1 MLLAGVISA
10 MLPVLSVQAH
20 DDPDRAAKM
29 KAAREK
35 AAAAAA
41 AQTEGPRNIF
51 DGVYTVEQAER
62 GKKLYT
68 EFCATCHGAKGGG
81 GPGAPAMTG
90 SAMNNRE
97 GTTMFDLF
105 EYLVAAMPPDNP
117 GYLRDREYTDVL
129 AYVLELHG
137 APAGDAEL
145 APTEEGLSAVEIIS
159 KP

>member
-1 MLLAGVISA
+1 MLAGLVSA
-10 MLPVLSVQAH
+10 VLPVLSVQAH
-20 DDPDRAAKM
+20 DDADRAAKM

-35 AAAAAA
+35 AAAEAAA
-41 AQTEGPRNIF
+41 PAPEMRNIF
-51 DGVYTVEQAER
+51 DGVYNAEQSER

-81 GPGAPAMTG
+81 GPAAPAITG

-97 GTTMFDLF
+97 GTTLFDMF
-105 EYLVAAMPPDNP
+105 EYVRAAMPPDNP

-145 APTEEGLSAVEIIS
+145 DPTEEGLSSVEIVT